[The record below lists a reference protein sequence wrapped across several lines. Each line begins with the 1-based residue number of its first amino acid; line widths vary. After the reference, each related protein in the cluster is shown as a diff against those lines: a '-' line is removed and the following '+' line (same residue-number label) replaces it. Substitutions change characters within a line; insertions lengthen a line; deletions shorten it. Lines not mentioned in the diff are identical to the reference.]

1 MLFGSAISASGELG
15 VRAAV
20 GLPLR
25 AAGVVVPAREAPA
38 VAEALLHL
46 ACERVPRPRDAQAQ
60 TVVLRLLVV
69 AHPVVGALAVGELAV
84 DGLALVDHAAG
95 RAVLVVGHAV
105 G

>member
-25 AAGVVVPAREAPA
+25 ADGVVVPAREAPA

-46 ACERVPRPRDAQAQ
+46 ASERVPQLRNAQPQ
-60 TVVLRLLVV
+60 PVVLLLLVG
-69 AHPVVGALAVGELAV
+69 AHPVIRGLAV
-84 DGLALVDHAAG
+84 GLALVDHAAG
-95 RAVLVVGHAV
+95 GAVLVVGHAV
-105 G
+105 GGEDA